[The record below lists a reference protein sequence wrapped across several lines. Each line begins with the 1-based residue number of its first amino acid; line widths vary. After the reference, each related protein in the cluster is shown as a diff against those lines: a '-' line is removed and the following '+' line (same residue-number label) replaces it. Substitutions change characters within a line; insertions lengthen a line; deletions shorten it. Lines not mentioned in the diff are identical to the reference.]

1 MFPNIRLMVV
11 AILAAI
17 AGIGCGLGLF
27 ATFRVNHEPLARLA
41 DGSPPLQ
48 LAFEKL
54 GLNSQL
60 RPPLEARLP
69 VNGDAKPN
77 SVAVIPTP
85 GPDHAGAGAAISGD
99 SAAGQPALGGTA
111 EMDQSSGVNVAAVN
125 ATEQST
131 ATREDIAPRPQE
143 AAPAAVDQRPSAP
156 PGEPAASGPLAPSA
170 EQTAAIDDGA
180 MAQEPTASSPM
191 PQSAEQTAAI
201 DAGAAAQDPTVSSA
215 MPQGAEQTAAAIKS
229 GAADQE
235 PAASSPAAPS
245 AEQTAAVNTAATD
258 REPEAKPA
266 KPVASK
272 TAKPAARAAHPA
284 PPHHVARVVRAHRT
298 VAAAASQPAA
308 QYSQTLYAQ
317 PAYTQPTYTQPTYG
331 WAAGASQASQPVKR
345 VQIKRHRPANKPV
358 PAAQSNPSPPTAGL
372 SGTP

>member
-41 DGSPPLQ
+41 DGSPPPQ

-54 GLNSQL
+54 GLNSEL
-60 RPPLEARLP
+60 RPPFEVRLP

-111 EMDQSSGVNVAAVN
+111 EMDQSSGVNFAAVN
-125 ATEQST
+125 ATEQPT
-131 ATREDIAPRPQE
+131 ATHEDIAPRPQE
-143 AAPAAVDQRPSAP
+143 AAPAAVDQQPGAP
-156 PGEPAASGPLAPSA
+156 PGEPAASSPVAPSA
-170 EQTAAIDDGA
+170 EQTAAIDDRA
-180 MAQEPTASSPM
+180 TAQEPTASSAM
-191 PQSAEQTAAI
+191 PQS
-201 DAGAAAQDPTVSSA
+201 
-215 MPQGAEQTAAAIKS
+215 AEQTAAAIKS
-229 GAADQE
+229 GATDQE

-266 KPVASK
+266 KPMASK

-331 WAAGASQASQPVKR
+331 WVAGASQAAQPVKR
-345 VQIKRHRPANKPV
+345 VQIKRHRPANKPA